1 MTNLDQRIIDLETKI
16 SFQDKSIED
25 LSDSLYQHQQQ
36 IIQLE
41 KALQVLQKRIES
53 DQQGESEIRPQEKP
67 PHY

>member
-1 MTNLDQRIIDLETKI
+1 MTNIDQRIIDLETKI

-36 IIQLE
+36 IAQLE

>member
-25 LSDSLYQHQQQ
+25 LSDSVYRQQQ
-36 IIQLE
+36 QLGELE
-41 KALQVLQKRIES
+41 KKLQIIQKRIES
-53 DQQGESEIRPQEKP
+53 DQNGDSEIRPQEKP

>member
-25 LSDSLYQHQQQ
+25 LSDSVYRQQKHLGE
-36 IIQLE
+36 LE
-41 KALQVLQKRIES
+41 KKLQTIQKRIES
-53 DQQGESEIRPQEKP
+53 DQNGDSEIRPQEKP

>member
-25 LSDSLYQHQQQ
+25 LSDSVYRQQQ
-36 IIQLE
+36 QLTELE
-41 KALQVLQKRIES
+41 KKIQALQKRIES
-53 DQQGESEIRPQEKP
+53 DQNGDSEIRPQEKP